1 MGKIFDSGGILVPEG
16 TDDAPRAKELETLG
30 ESLDE
35 FVENASCC
43 TFGELPTL
51 SQ

>member
-1 MGKIFDSGGILVPEG
+1 MGKIFDSGSILVPEC
-16 TDDAPRAKELETLG
+16 TDDATCAKELETLG

-35 FVENASCC
+35 FVKNASCC
-43 TFGELPTL
+43 TFSELSAS